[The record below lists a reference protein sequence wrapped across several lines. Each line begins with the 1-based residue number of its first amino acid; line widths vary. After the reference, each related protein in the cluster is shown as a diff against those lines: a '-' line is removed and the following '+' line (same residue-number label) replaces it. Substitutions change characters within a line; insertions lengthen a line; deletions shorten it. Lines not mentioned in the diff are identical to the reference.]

1 VLLHFTG
8 WKLIDPLLSI
18 GINLFVLFNALRT
31 LREGTGIL
39 MQRLPKG
46 FEEAK
51 VTAALRALPHVVG
64 SHDQHAWTLDGQYVV
79 LTVHLELDSME
90 AAVQQQV
97 KDQARTALAALGV
110 QHATIELEQ
119 PDEACSLQHH

>member
-1 VLLHFTG
+1 
-8 WKLIDPLLSI
+8 LIDPLLSI